1 MTIKLK
7 KRATEE
13 STFSIVVS
21 FLDEDEESLAP
32 NSVNWNLTTLDGT
45 VINSQ
50 LNQEET
56 AASSITITMSGEDL
70 KLLPSESG
78 EEYVRRLVTIRAKY
92 NSDVGDNLDLVD
104 DIEFEI
110 KANVLIPYVH
120 KVSVYDSV
128 GVSESVTISLP

>member
-21 FLDEDEESLAP
+21 FLDEDEEALAP
-32 NSVNWNLTTLDGT
+32 NSVNWTLTTLDGT
-45 VINSQ
+45 VINDRLSQ
-50 LNQEET
+50 SET
-56 AASSITITMSGEDL
+56 AASSITVTMGGEDL
-70 KLLPSESG
+70 KLLTTEAG
-78 EEYVRRLVTIRAKY
+78 MEYVKRLVTIRALY
-92 NSDVGDNLDLVD
+92 DSDVGNNLNLVD

-110 KANVLIPYVH
+110 KANVLLPYVH
-120 KVSVYDSV
+120 EVNVYDSV